1 MRLIVPIIIII
12 GVVIFQSVFIVQE
25 ISQAIVLQFG
35 DPKKII
41 TKAGLNF
48 KLPFIQNVVYLDKRI
63 LNLDSAPEEVIA
75 ADQKRLIVDAI
86 ARFKIVDPLKF
97 YISVGNER
105 VARSRLSTIINSRIR
120 GVLGTQELA
129 TLLSTDRAK
138 QMAIIQNDVNTEA
151 KTLGIQIVV
160 IGVFLFQS
168 IVIVQEIN
176 QAIVLQFGDPKKII
190 SKAGLNF
197 KLPFIQNVVFL
208 DKRILNLDNAPQE
221 VIAADQ
227 KRLIVDAIARFKIVD
242 PLKFYISVGNE
253 RVARS
258 RLSTIINSRIRG
270 VLGTQEL
277 ATLLSTDRA
286 KQMAINQNDV
296 NTEAKTLG
304 IQIVD
309 VRIKRADLP
318 PANSDA
324 IYKRM
329 QTEREREAKEFRAQ
343 GAEIAQKIRSTADKY
358 VTVLLANPNKKSEIM
373 KGEGDGQRNKI
384 FANAFGQDPQFFAF
398 YRAMQAYETA
408 LIGGETSLV
417 LSPDSEFFKFFG
429 KAMKPR

>member
-1 MRLIVPIIIII
+1 MKVPK
-12 GVVIFQSVFIVQE
+12 FI
-25 ISQAIVLQFG
+25 
-35 DPKKII
+35 
-41 TKAGLNF
+41 
-48 KLPFIQNVVYLDKRI
+48 LP
-63 LNLDSAPEEVIA
+63 A
-75 ADQKRLIVDAI
+75 
-86 ARFKIVDPLKF
+86 
-97 YISVGNER
+97 
-105 VARSRLSTIINSRIR
+105 
-120 GVLGTQELA
+120 
-129 TLLSTDRAK
+129 
-138 QMAIIQNDVNTEA
+138 
-151 KTLGIQIVV
+151 IVV

-168 IVIVQEIN
+168 IIIVQEIN

-221 VIAADQ
+221 VIASDQ
-227 KRLIVDAIARFKIVD
+227 KRLIIDAITRFQIID

-277 ATLLSTDRA
+277 ATLLSTDRT
-286 KQMAINQNDV
+286 KQMAIIQSDV
-296 NTEAKTLG
+296 NKEAKSFG
-304 IQIVD
+304 IEIID

-329 QTEREREAKEFRAQ
+329 QTEREREAKEFRAE
-343 GAEIAQKIRSTADKY
+343 GAEIAQKIRSTADKD
-358 VTVLLANPNKKSEIM
+358 VTVLLANANKKSEIM

-384 FANAFGQDPQFFAF
+384 FANAFGRDPQFFAF

-408 LIGGETSLV
+408 LIGGETSMV

>member
-1 MRLIVPIIIII
+1 MKAAKFIVPAIILV
-12 GVVIFQSVFIVQE
+12 GVVIFQCLFIVQE

-35 DPKKII
+35 DPKKIV

-63 LNLDSAPEEVIA
+63 LNLDNDPEEVIA
-75 ADQKRLIVDAI
+75 ADQKRLIVDAF

-129 TLLSTDRAK
+129 TLLSTDRAR
-138 QMAIIQNDVNTEA
+138 QMQIIQSQVNQEA
-151 KTLGIQIVV
+151 QNFGI
-160 IGVFLFQS
+160 
-168 IVIVQEIN
+168 N
-176 QAIVLQFGDPKKII
+176 
-190 SKAGLNF
+190 
-197 KLPFIQNVVFL
+197 
-208 DKRILNLDNAPQE
+208 
-221 VIAADQ
+221 
-227 KRLIVDAIARFKIVD
+227 
-242 PLKFYISVGNE
+242 
-253 RVARS
+253 
-258 RLSTIINSRIRG
+258 
-270 VLGTQEL
+270 
-277 ATLLSTDRA
+277 
-286 KQMAINQNDV
+286 
-296 NTEAKTLG
+296 
-304 IQIVD
+304 IVD

-318 PANSDA
+318 PANSEA

-343 GAEIAQKIRSTADKY
+343 GAEIAQKIRSTADKD
-358 VTVLLANPNKKSEIM
+358 VTVILAQANKKSEIM

-384 FANAFGQDPQFFAF
+384 FADAFGRDPQFFAF
-398 YRAMQAYETA
+398 YRAMQAYEKA

-429 KAMKPR
+429 KSIKPNIKR